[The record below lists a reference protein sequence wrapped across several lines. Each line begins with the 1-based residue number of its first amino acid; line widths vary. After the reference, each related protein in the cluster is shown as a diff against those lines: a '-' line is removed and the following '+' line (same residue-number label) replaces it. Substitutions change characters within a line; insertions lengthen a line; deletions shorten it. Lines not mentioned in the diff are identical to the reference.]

1 MVLYRRNRVHGGT
14 YFFTV
19 TLRNRSLTLLVDWID
34 ELRESVRETRR
45 EKPFHIDA
53 WVVLPEHLHAVWTLP
68 PGDDDYSNR
77 WKCIKAR
84 FTHRLV
90 MAGLPLARNSRNE
103 YDLWQRRFWE
113 HTLRDDSDFA
123 RHVDYIHFN
132 PVKHGLVTHVK
143 DWPHS
148 TFHRWVKAG
157 HYNENW
163 AAPPAAMAHDG
174 IYQTLD

>member
-1 MVLYRRNRVHGGT
+1 MVLYRRNRVPGGT

-68 PGDDDYSNR
+68 PVDDDYSNR
-77 WKCIKAR
+77 WKRIKAR
-84 FTHRLV
+84 FTHLLV

-113 HTLRDDSDFA
+113 HTLRDVSDFA
-123 RHVDYIHFN
+123 RHVDYIHYN
-132 PVKHGLVTHVK
+132 PVKHGLVEQVK

-157 HYNENW
+157 HYDENW

-174 IYQTLD
+174 INQIVQ